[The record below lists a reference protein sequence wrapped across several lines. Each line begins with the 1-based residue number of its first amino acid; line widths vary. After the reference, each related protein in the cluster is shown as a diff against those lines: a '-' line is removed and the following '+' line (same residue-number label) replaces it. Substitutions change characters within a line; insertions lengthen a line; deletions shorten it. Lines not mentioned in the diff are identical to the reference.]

1 MSKHKL
7 DISMKQYDLVLS
19 LTTWPKRIN
28 TPGLKYVLMSMLRQ
42 NTEANYKVV
51 LVLSEDEF
59 ADRKIP
65 DWLAELETLADNFE
79 ILWTKENT
87 RAYKKYFPTRRKYPD
102 ENICALDDDSPLHS
116 NFVDTMVSLLK
127 EHPDRYILGTNPG
140 CRNRTTILSPRYAC
154 ACYRPDSLYPG
165 YDEQWGRK
173 YFKDHDDEFYE
184 LLAVMNASHYVPVNM
199 ERYIDIDRF
208 NQDVKLAT
216 LGYTQYNN
224 LDALW
229 RECFKENPEAER
241 LFNKNKNI
249 RN

>member
-1 MSKHKL
+1 
-7 DISMKQYDLVLS
+7 MKQYDLVLS
-19 LTTWPKRIN
+19 LTTWSKRIN
-28 TPGLKYVLMSMLRQ
+28 TTGLKYVLMTMLRQ
-42 NTEANYKVV
+42 KTEANYKVV

-65 DWLAELETLADNFE
+65 EWLPELETLADTFE

-87 RAYKKYFPTRRKYPD
+87 RAYKKYFPTRRHYPD
-102 ENICALDDDSPLHS
+102 ENICALDDDSPVHS
-116 NFVDTMVSLLK
+116 NFVDTIVNLLK
-127 EHPDRYILGTNPG
+127 KFPDRYILGVNPN
-140 CRNRTTILSPRYAC
+140 CRHITTINSPRYAC

-173 YFKDHDDEFYE
+173 YFKDHDDEFYA
-184 LLAVMNASHYVPVNM
+184 LLAVMNSSHYVPVNM
-199 ERYIDIDRF
+199 ASYIDIDMF
-208 NQDVKLAT
+208 NQNVKLAT

-224 LDALW
+224 LGALW
-229 RECFKENPEAER
+229 RRCFKENPEVER